1 MVRSV
6 PSAVLHR
13 PLSPAC
19 ASAGG
24 CESPYRAGRRSNARS
39 GWREDSRWAEITSES
54 GDAAAANVER
64 PWLCGFCRCRPP
76 HRSGQ
81 STGLDRPGRR
91 RSTSPETAPSS
102 SETRDSNA
110 LGPYAD
116 PRLRPDSGA
125 HELLVG
131 DAAKIRAMVVR
142 RQKTDA
148 RDASHLLDLLMTDR
162 FPKIWVPT
170 PMENDLRQLLW
181 HRQKLVWMRTSV
193 KNQLHALAMS
203 QGVCRKAK
211 LWTEKG
217 RTELEQ
223 LALDPWASRRRT
235 ELLHLLD
242 HLTASVNELNQA
254 VEEAGQHRED
264 VRFLMTHP
272 GVGRIVALAFALII
286 GTVERFPSSKQLV
299 SYLGLNPS
307 EHSSGGRQRLGAISK
322 QGNRLMRSLLVEAAQ
337 TTTRVDPHLR
347 RHYRR
352 LKARRTSAIAKV
364 AIARKLAVRL
374 FWMLRSQAD

>member
-1 MVRSV
+1 MILVGCDFHSRYQQIACV
-6 PSAVLHR
+6 DTDTGDLIEKRLEHENGEARTFYQAL
-13 PLSPAC
+13 PA
-19 ASAGG
+19 
-24 CESPYRAGRRSNARS
+24 PARV
-39 GWREDSRWAEITSES
+39 GVEATGNLQWFSRLLAE
-54 GDAAAANVER
+54 
-64 PWLCGFCRCRPP
+64 
-76 HRSGQ
+76 
-81 STGLDRPGRR
+81 
-91 RSTSPETAPSS
+91 
-102 SETRDSNA
+102 
-110 LGPYAD
+110 LG
-116 PRLRPDSGA
+116 

-131 DAAKIRAMVVR
+131 DAAKIRAMMVR

-170 PMENDLRQLLW
+170 PVENDLRQLLW

-264 VRFLMTHP
+264 VRLLMTHP
-272 GVGRIVALAFALII
+272 GVGRIVALAFALMI

-307 EHSSGGRQRLGAISK
+307 EHSRGGRQRLGAISK

-337 TTTRVDPHLR
+337 TATRVEPNLR

-352 LKARRTSAIAKV
+352 LKARRTGAVAKV

-374 FWMLRSQAD
+374 FWMLRSQADYAQLIRMQGSPGATLVD

>member
-1 MVRSV
+1 MILVGCDFHSRYQQIACV
-6 PSAVLHR
+6 DTDTGDLIEKRLEHENGEARTFYQAL
-13 PLSPAC
+13 PA
-19 ASAGG
+19 
-24 CESPYRAGRRSNARS
+24 PARV
-39 GWREDSRWAEITSES
+39 GVEATGNLQWFSRLLAE
-54 GDAAAANVER
+54 
-64 PWLCGFCRCRPP
+64 
-76 HRSGQ
+76 
-81 STGLDRPGRR
+81 
-91 RSTSPETAPSS
+91 
-102 SETRDSNA
+102 
-110 LGPYAD
+110 LG
-116 PRLRPDSGA
+116 

-131 DAAKIRAMVVR
+131 DAAKIRAMMVR

-170 PMENDLRQLLW
+170 PVENDLRQLLW

-264 VRFLMTHP
+264 VRLLMTHP
-272 GVGRIVALAFALII
+272 GVGRLS
-286 GTVERFPSSKQLV
+286 R
-299 SYLGLNPS
+299 
-307 EHSSGGRQRLGAISK
+307 
-322 QGNRLMRSLLVEAAQ
+322 
-337 TTTRVDPHLR
+337 
-347 RHYRR
+347 
-352 LKARRTSAIAKV
+352 
-364 AIARKLAVRL
+364 
-374 FWMLRSQAD
+374 

>member
-1 MVRSV
+1 
-6 PSAVLHR
+6 
-13 PLSPAC
+13 
-19 ASAGG
+19 
-24 CESPYRAGRRSNARS
+24 
-39 GWREDSRWAEITSES
+39 
-54 GDAAAANVER
+54 
-64 PWLCGFCRCRPP
+64 
-76 HRSGQ
+76 
-81 STGLDRPGRR
+81 
-91 RSTSPETAPSS
+91 
-102 SETRDSNA
+102 
-110 LGPYAD
+110 
-116 PRLRPDSGA
+116 
-125 HELLVG
+125 
-131 DAAKIRAMVVR
+131 
-142 RQKTDA
+142 
-148 RDASHLLDLLMTDR
+148 MTDR

-170 PMENDLRQLLW
+170 PVENDLRQLLW

-264 VRFLMTHP
+264 VRLLMTHP
-272 GVGRIVALAFALII
+272 GVGRIVALAFALMI

-337 TTTRVDPHLR
+337 TATRVEPNLR

-352 LKARRTSAIAKV
+352 LKARRTGAVAKV

-374 FWMLRSQAD
+374 FWMLRSQADYAQLIRMQGSPGATLVD